1 MYKKYNYIL
10 NLLIPLFVQLFSF
23 FVHLVFCVI
32 RFRQQTDTLKKKS
45 KNFKQV
51 DEVGSDL
58 SCDTRNYEQ
67 STNSEGKF
75 DGVL

>member
-32 RFRQQTDTLKKKS
+32 RFRQQTDTLKKKI
-45 KNFKQV
+45 KEFQA
-51 DEVGSDL
+51 G
-58 SCDTRNYEQ
+58 
-67 STNSEGKF
+67 G
-75 DGVL
+75 